1 MLRLVTIALIPVVLI
16 LAYVYHRDKYN
27 KEPWWLLLFSL
38 IGGALVVP
46 PIIWWETGMLNIMPE
61 VETVNQYALYV
72 SFAVAGLCEET
83 SKYLVLLMLVY
94 RSTHFNEKFDGI
106 IYAVFVSMGFALVE
120 NIMYVVSGGEGV
132 GLTRALTAV
141 PAHAIFAIA
150 MGFHLAR
157 AKFSARKRYRHFA
170 LALLVPITLHGTY
183 NYIIMS
189 ETNYLLFTFVFY
201 VFLLYRLGFKR
212 MRSSIRNSAYRK

>member
-1 MLRLVTIALIPVVLI
+1 MLRLVTIALIPVILI
-16 LAYVYHRDKYN
+16 LAYVYNRDKYN
-27 KEPWWLLLFSL
+27 KEPWWLLLFSFV
-38 IGGALVVP
+38 GGALVVP

-83 SKYLVLLMLVY
+83 SKYIVLLMLVY

-106 IYAVFVSMGFALVE
+106 IYAVYVSMGFALVE
-120 NIMYVVSGGEGV
+120 NIMYVISGGEGV

-150 MGFHLAR
+150 MGFHLAK
-157 AKFSARKRYRHFA
+157 AKFSARKRFRHFA
-170 LALLVPITLHGTY
+170 LALLVPIALHGTY

-189 ETNYLLFTFVFY
+189 ETNYLLFTFILY